1 MKPEIHTAW
10 IADLRSGQHEQ
21 ARTILRDGT
30 GFCCLGRLT
39 ELYIAANPGKM
50 QFRHD
55 LYSWAHLDGGTAT
68 ERKKTPM
75 PVVAWAGLQSVL
87 GDIDNDDIPNGPSDP
102 NGDGDEVD
110 SLADLND
117 AGLSFPQIADVI
129 EYLGADYF

>member
-1 MKPEIHTAW
+1 MKPEIHAAW

-21 ARTILRDGT
+21 TEGALCDGT

-55 LYSWAHLDGGTAT
+55 LYSWTRLDGGTAT
-68 ERKKTPM
+68 ERNKTPM
-75 PVVAWAGLQSVL
+75 PVAAWADLQSVL
-87 GDIDNDDIPNGPSDP
+87 GDIDNDDIPSSSDDDAV
-102 NGDGDEVD
+102 G

-117 AGLSFPQIADVI
+117 AGLSFPDIADVI